1 MATYLGFPFDPELFN
16 YNWANA
22 KDPTLTAMF
31 ESGAVAPNAEL
42 AGLISNGSDF
52 YTLPFYKVIG
62 GTPENYDGAT
72 DITLTDPEGSAQN
85 GIVFGRA
92 HGWKEKDFIV
102 DYNSGADPMQQIV
115 SQVSKYWQKQRQSI
129 MLKILNA
136 VFGVTGSGE
145 FAGWANHIT
154 DLSSASTTVADANKM
169 GATTIGDAIQ
179 KAVGDNQDAF
189 RLVFMHSKV
198 ATNMAG
204 LKLLD
209 FLKYTDA
216 NGVERP
222 LRIGTVNGMTVVV
235 DDSCPTTTATS
246 GESAKAAT
254 YTTYVLGLGAIQY
267 APAPVKVPSEL
278 TRDALKGGGYDA
290 LVTRIRETMHPNGFS
305 FTKPASGY
313 TASPT
318 DAQLAA
324 SANWSIV
331 ADPKTIA
338 LAKIITNG

>member
-1 MATYLGFPFDPELFN
+1 M
-16 YNWANA
+16 
-22 KDPTLTAMF
+22 
-31 ESGAVAPNAEL
+31 
-42 AGLISNGSDF
+42 
-52 YTLPFYKVIG
+52 
-62 GTPENYDGAT
+62 
-72 DITLTDPEGSAQN
+72 
-85 GIVFGRA
+85 FGRA

-136 VFGVTGSGE
+136 VFDVIGE
-145 FAGWANHIT
+145 DDFAGWANHIT
-154 DLSSASTTVADANKM
+154 DLSSASTTVGDANKM

-235 DDSCPTTTATS
+235 DDGCPTTAANTS
-246 GESAKAAT
+246 KAAT
-254 YTTYVLGLGAIQY
+254 YTTYVLAW
-267 APAPVKVPSEL
+267 
-278 TRDALKGGGYDA
+278 ALSST
-290 LVTRIRETMHPNGFS
+290 LP
-305 FTKPASGY
+305 P
-313 TASPT
+313 P
-318 DAQLAA
+318 
-324 SANWSIV
+324 
-331 ADPKTIA
+331 
-338 LAKIITNG
+338 

>member
-1 MATYLGFPFDPELFN
+1 MATYLGYPFDPELFL
-16 YNWANA
+16 YNWQNA

-31 ESGAVAPNAEL
+31 ESAAVAANGEIAR
-42 AGLISNGSDF
+42 LIANGSDT
-52 YTLPFYKVIG
+52 YTIPFYKVIG
-62 GTPENYDGAT
+62 GTPENYDGNT
-72 DITLTDPEGSAQN
+72 DITLTDPAAASQS
-85 GIVFGRA
+85 GIVYGRA

-102 DYNSGADPMQQIV
+102 DYNSGADPMKQIT

-129 MLKILNA
+129 MLKILDA
-136 VFGVTGSGE
+136 VFGITGSGE
-145 FAGWANHIT
+145 TASWANHTT
-154 DLSSASTTVADANKM
+154 DLASASTTVAEGNKM

-179 KAVGDNQDAF
+179 KAVGDNADAF
-189 RLVFMHSKV
+189 NLVLMHSKV

-204 LKLLD
+204 LKLLE

-235 DDSCPTTTATS
+235 DDSCPVT
-246 GESAKAAT
+246 AAT
-254 YTTYVLGLGAIQY
+254 GSAAAKYTTYVLGNGALQF
-267 APAPVKVPSEL
+267 APASVKVPVEV
-278 TRDALKGGGYDA
+278 TRDALTGGGYDA
-290 LVTRIRETMHPNGFS
+290 LVTRIRETIHPNGFS
-305 FTKPASGY
+305 FTKPGSGY

-324 SANWSIV
+324 KDNWSIV

-338 LAKIITNG
+338 MARIITNG